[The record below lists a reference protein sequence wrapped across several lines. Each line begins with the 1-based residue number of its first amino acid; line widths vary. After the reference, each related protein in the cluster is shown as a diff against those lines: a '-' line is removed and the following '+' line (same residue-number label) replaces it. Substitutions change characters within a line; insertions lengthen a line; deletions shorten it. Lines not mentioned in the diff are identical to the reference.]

1 MGVKKMLLFKSY
13 FKKDLVILFIITILL
28 SSVLSLVIG
37 YTSDYYFGDA
47 INSLIGDYENNDL
60 LLIIEQQR
68 REATI
73 EQIEEV
79 IAEKIPG
86 SELITGISL
95 VGKSNSFIALADK
108 YKTRETFLKLED
120 YFKELKGVTT
130 TSIMTEPRLTI
141 NGVKT
146 ETKKLL
152 GDKIEELE
160 NVDFIFPDGDKLEVI
175 VSKPQFSGRVKEE
188 INDILEQYQTLDLR
202 FPIDNQRDDL
212 FALGE
217 KLESEVSSDFE
228 VAASNIT
235 ETKSS
240 NMDALVKTMNQ
251 MKGFLSSY
259 ATKVEIEL
267 FKNKTL
273 KTGDKLVIPAKNNAQ
288 LHLRVS
294 SVNDMIATAVV
305 TVGDSRQI
313 LDNLAYKAESTT
325 QTEAIGSVEINNPRQ
340 DLAYLVTELNKLVP
354 QLNYIFTD
362 ANSLINNLEELF
374 STFDLLDSA
383 LGDVETLNQ
392 KLVSY
397 TQNIEKIDGRV
408 LKSDLNSLEQRL
420 AQLRFVVEKLEMM
433 RKLITNF
440 AEELTDIKSQITVAK
455 QEFTPESKYYNNLE
469 ELETAVS
476 NLSKELESN
485 TAEIIDY
492 INQYNPLL
500 TEIKAW
506 QQRVREIKLV
516 SQQLLAEDKP
526 ELASKLEKVTN
537 SNLIAQLKENRSA
550 NLEQKLQGIKR
561 QLEELKKIDFA
572 EITKEIEYIQ
582 QSLPKLKDEEITSS
596 IDLLDNYLAGKV
608 IPGGE
613 VSLLLPAAN
622 LDLKQIKQEI
632 RAMVEPEINF
642 QSSAPGVIVPNLRSQ
657 IYQILSEVKILLT
670 AITSLLCTV
679 LSLLFDHGLII
690 SSLQELNFDK
700 SWYRNI
706 AFYYSLTAGILTF
719 GGIIYLT
726 GVDSP
731 YLPWWFILL
740 VGASLG
746 LLIFKEAK
754 AITGVSWDEFRAGE
768 ALGFNYGEIM
778 REIIIPAGKPGILK
792 FLNQRKTYF

>member
-1 MGVKKMLLFKSY
+1 MLLFKSY
-13 FKKDLVILFIITILL
+13 FKKDLVILFVITILL

-37 YTSDYYFGDA
+37 YASDYYFGDA

-60 LLIIEQQR
+60 LLIIDQQR
-68 REATI
+68 REVTI

-108 YKTRETFLKLED
+108 YKNRETFLELEN
-120 YFKELKGVTT
+120 YFKKIKGVTT

-141 NGVKT
+141 DGVKT

-152 GDKIEELE
+152 RNKIGQLK
-160 NVDFIFPDGDKLEVI
+160 NVDFTFPNGDKLEVI
-175 VSKPQFSGRVKEE
+175 VSKPQFSGQVKEE
-188 INDILEQYQTLDLR
+188 VNDILEQYQTLNLR

-217 KLESEVSSDFE
+217 KLESKVSSDFE

-240 NMDALVKTMNQ
+240 DMDSLVKTMNQ

-259 ATKVEIEL
+259 ATEVKIEL
-267 FKNKTL
+267 FENKSL
-273 KTGDKLVIPAKNNAQ
+273 KAGDELVMPAKNDGQ

-313 LDNLAYKAESTT
+313 LDNLAYKIDSTT

-354 QLNYIFTD
+354 QLNHLFTD

-374 STFDLLDSA
+374 SSFDLLDTA
-383 LGDVETLNQ
+383 LEDVESLNH
-392 KLVSY
+392 KLASY
-397 TQNIEKIDGRV
+397 TQNIEKIDGQV

-420 AQLRFVVEKLEMM
+420 AQLRFVIEKLELM
-433 RKLITNF
+433 REMILSF
-440 AEELTDIKSQITVAK
+440 EEELADIKSQVTVAK
-455 QEFTPESKYYNNLE
+455 QEFSPESMYYNNLE
-469 ELETAVS
+469 ELKITVS

-485 TAEIIDY
+485 TDGIIDY

-506 QQRVREIKLV
+506 QQRVQEIKVV
-516 SQQLLAEDKP
+516 SQQLIVEDKT
-526 ELASKLEKVTN
+526 ELATNLEEITN
-537 SNLIAQLKENRSA
+537 SNLIAEIKENRSA
-550 NLEQKLQGIKR
+550 NLEQKLERIKN
-561 QLEELKKIDFA
+561 QLDELKTIDFA

-582 QSLPKLKDEEITSS
+582 RSLPKLKDEEITSS

-613 VSLLLPAAN
+613 VSLLLPATD
-622 LDLKQIKQEI
+622 LDFKKVKQEI
-632 RAMVEPEINF
+632 RAIVDEEINF
-642 QSSAPGVIVPNLRSQ
+642 QSSAPGAIVPNLRSQ

-670 AITSLLCTV
+670 AITALLCTV
-679 LSLLFDHGLII
+679 LSLLFDQGLII
-690 SSLQELNFDK
+690 SSLQELNSDK

-706 AFYYSLTAGILTF
+706 AFYYSLAAGILTF

-726 GVDSP
+726 GVDSY
-731 YLPWWFILL
+731 YLPWWLILFL
-740 VGASLG
+740 GTCLG
-746 LLIFKEAK
+746 LLVFKEAK

-778 REIIIPAGKPGILK
+778 QEIIIPAGKPGILK